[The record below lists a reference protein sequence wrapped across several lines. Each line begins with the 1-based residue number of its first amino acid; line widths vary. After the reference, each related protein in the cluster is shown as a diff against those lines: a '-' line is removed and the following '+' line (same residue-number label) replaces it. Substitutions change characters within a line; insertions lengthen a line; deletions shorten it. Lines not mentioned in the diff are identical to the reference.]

1 MEKLLV
7 FHFPLLGFPRAPPAG
22 ITASAQRAPR
32 ASPGPSRPSPSSS
45 GLSSGTA
52 PWRHAGGWRL
62 VDGRPGG
69 GEMRMGS
76 VPGREGILSV
86 PPRPSLRADSLFPH
100 SPVPV
105 RYDSRRPSPPQAQH
119 PRPQQR
125 VGPGSI
131 PRAAGRPAVPEPCRP
146 WGRRSLGWAACC
158 T

>member
-1 MEKLLV
+1 MSGHLWSMETNSESQRV
-7 FHFPLLGFPRAPPAG
+7 CRQCCDGAAG
-22 ITASAQRAPR
+22 PR

-52 PWRHAGGWRL
+52 PWRHAGGRRL

-69 GEMRMGS
+69 WARCQG
-76 VPGREGILSV
+76 GREYSPLRCV
-86 PPRPSLRADSLFPH
+86 HPCALPRADSIFPH

-119 PRPQQR
+119 PRTRQR
-125 VGPGSI
+125 VGPGGI
-131 PRAAGRPAVPEPCRP
+131 PRAAGRPAVPEPRRP
-146 WGRRSLGWAACC
+146 WGRRSLGWAACR